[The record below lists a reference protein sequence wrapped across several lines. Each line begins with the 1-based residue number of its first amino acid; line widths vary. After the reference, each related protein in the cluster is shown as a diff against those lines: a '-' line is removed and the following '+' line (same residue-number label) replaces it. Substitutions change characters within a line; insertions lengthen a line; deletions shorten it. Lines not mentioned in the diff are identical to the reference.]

1 MLRQEKFAVLKT
13 STDLKKYIRKFMYN
27 GSRATK
33 SVADGLKASTTASRL
48 DQREEFKVSEKP
60 Q

>member
-1 MLRQEKFAVLKT
+1 MDLDLMLRQEKFAVLKT

-33 SVADGLKASTTASRL
+33 AVADGLEASTTASQM
-48 DQREEFKVSEKP
+48 D
-60 Q
+60 